1 MLKQVGLLSVVAVTF
16 TGCVVAPFDDGRYH
30 SNQYGY
36 ANQYGYSGQYG
47 GSYGQRYDRSYGR
60 VNSPQHRPNSPRP
73 NSNSRPDDTHKPNVH
88 KPNVQKP
95 SSQHPSNV
103 HRPSAKPQT
112 PAKPN
117 TSKPQQQKPQQQRPK
132 VTPEDK
138 AKTPGGFNSQR
149 PLRPQV

>member
-1 MLKQVGLLSVVAVTF
+1 MLKQVALLSVVAVTF

-73 NSNSRPDDTHKPNVH
+73 NSNSRPDDTHKPNV
-88 KPNVQKP
+88 QKP

-117 TSKPQQQKPQQQRPK
+117 RSKPQQQKPQQQRPK
-132 VTPEDK
+132 VTLVDK
-138 AKTPGGFNSQR
+138 AKTTGGFNSQR

>member
-1 MLKQVGLLSVVAVTF
+1 MLKQVALLSVVAVTF

-73 NSNSRPDDTHKPNVH
+73 NSNSRPDDTHKPNV
-88 KPNVQKP
+88 QKP

-132 VTPEDK
+132 VTPVDK